1 MDEKQAMWTNYSLF
15 VRLWLLLCGMILVA
29 LMASMALLL
38 VYSRAQLLVE
48 HEPGSRVAG
57 QVARAFNQALA
68 TTSDPDGVLRGFDLG
83 LDNNEGTV
91 TFEAKDEPPSAPS
104 EDQPASRVDG
114 VPAWFVRLLIAP
126 NISDRFPIHVAGQRV
141 GDLVFK
147 ANMSAD
153 LSERWLTFVGIL
165 TSAVVLAIISSLIS
179 YLTVGATLRPL
190 NGIAAGLTRLRTGDY
205 AVQLACEGPP
215 EIRKSCLELNDL
227 AATLSGL
234 SSENTRL
241 LRRLV
246 VLEEQERREL
256 SRELHDELGPLLFA
270 IRANSSALLEGSNY
284 PESDDSP
291 AVKLRQAV
299 AALQHTNRRILDR
312 LRPMHIRELGLQR
325 SVADLVTDARSRS
338 SGTHFELDFDSA
350 VVTPDDVVANTI
362 YRAVQESLTNI
373 LKHAQATT
381 VRLRVGLQSSDIVM
395 SVVDD
400 GVGFAEGTA
409 LGRGLTGMRER
420 VRALGGTFSFR
431 RIGAETVVSCTIPVR
446 SAGDSIEP
454 S

>member
-1 MDEKQAMWTNYSLF
+1 MWTNYSLF
-15 VRLWLLLCGMILVA
+15 VRLRLLLCAMILVA
-29 LMASMALLL
+29 LTASMVLLV
-38 VYSRAQLLVE
+38 VYSRAQLLLE

-57 QVARAFNQALA
+57 QVAKAFNQALA
-68 TTSDPDGVLRGFDLG
+68 ATSDPDGVLRGFDLG

-91 TFEAKDEPPSAPS
+91 TFETKEEAAGAPADKS
-104 EDQPASRVDG
+104 PMSSIDG
-114 VPAWFVRLLIAP
+114 VPAWFVRLLISP
-126 NISDRFPIHVAGQRV
+126 NISDRFPIYVAGHRV

-153 LSERWLTFVGIL
+153 LSERWLTFISIL
-165 TSAVVLAIISSLIS
+165 TSAVVLAVISSLIA
-179 YLTVGATLRPL
+179 YFTVGATLKPL
-190 NGIAAGLTRLRTGDY
+190 NGIARGLTQLRTGDY
-205 AVQLACEGPP
+205 GVRLPCEGPP

-227 AATLSGL
+227 ASTLSEL

-246 VLEEQERREL
+246 VLEEQERRDL

-270 IRANSSALLEGSNY
+270 IRANSSALLEGSQDR
-284 PESDDSP
+284 EDDNSP
-291 AVKLRQAV
+291 AAKLRQAV
-299 AALQHTNRRILDR
+299 EALQQTNRRILDR

-325 SVADLVTDARSRS
+325 SVADLVKDAGRRS
-338 SGTHFELDFDSA
+338 SGIEFELEFDSEL
-350 VVTPDDVVANTI
+350 VPPDDVVANTI

-373 LKHAQATT
+373 LKHAQAST
-381 VRLRVGLQSSDIVM
+381 VWVRVALEPSNIVM

-400 GVGFAEGTA
+400 GIGFADGTA

-431 RIGAETVVSCTIPVR
+431 RIDGETVVSCIIPVKQAAEN
-446 SAGDSIEP
+446 SVP

>member
-1 MDEKQAMWTNYSLF
+1 MDENQTMWTSYSLF
-15 VRLWLLLCGMILVA
+15 VRLWLLLCAMILVA

-91 TFEAKDEPPSAPS
+91 TFETKDEAAGAPQKSPPMTG
-104 EDQPASRVDG
+104 VNG
-114 VPAWFVRLLIAP
+114 VPTWFVRLLIAP
-126 NISDRFPIHVAGQRV
+126 NISDRFPIYVAGQRV

-165 TSAVVLAIISSLIS
+165 MSAAILAVISSLIA
-179 YLTVGATLRPL
+179 YFTVGATLKPL

-205 AVQLACEGPP
+205 AVRLACEGPP

-227 AATLSGL
+227 ASTLSGL
-234 SSENTRL
+234 SSENARL

-246 VLEEQERREL
+246 VLEEQERRDL

-270 IRANSSALLEGSNY
+270 IRANSGALLEGSKDQQT
-284 PESDDSP
+284 DDSP
-291 AVKLRQAV
+291 AAKLRQAV
-299 AALQHTNRRILDR
+299 EALQHTNRRILNR

-325 SVADLVTDARSRS
+325 SVADLVKDARGRS
-338 SGTHFELDFDSA
+338 PGTHFELDFDSEI
-350 VVTPDDVVANTI
+350 VTPDDVAANTI

-373 LKHAQATT
+373 LKHAQAAT
-381 VRLRVGLQSSDIVM
+381 VRVRVGLESSAIVM
-395 SVVDD
+395 SVTDD
-400 GVGFAEGTA
+400 GIGFAEGAA

-431 RIGAETVVSCTIPVR
+431 RIGAETVVRCTIPAR
-446 SAGDSIEP
+446 PAGDG
-454 S
+454 

>member
-1 MDEKQAMWTNYSLF
+1 MGENQTMWTNYSLF
-15 VRLWLLLCGMILVA
+15 VRLWLLLCAMILVA
-29 LMASMALLL
+29 LMASMALL
-38 VYSRAQLLVE
+38 VIYSRAQLLVE

-57 QVARAFNQALA
+57 QVAKAFNQALA
-68 TTSDPDGVLRGFDLG
+68 TASDPDGVLRGFDLG
-83 LDNNEGTV
+83 LDDNEGTV
-91 TFEAKDEPPSAPS
+91 TFETRDEAAAA
-104 EDQPASRVDG
+104 ASKSSPMSSVDG
-114 VPAWFVRLLIAP
+114 VPTWFVRLLIAP
-126 NISDRFPIHVAGQRV
+126 NISDRFPIYVAGQRA

-165 TSAVVLAIISSLIS
+165 TSAVALAIISSLIA
-179 YLTVGATLRPL
+179 YFTVGATLKPL
-190 NGIAAGLTRLRTGDY
+190 NGIARGLTQLRIGDY
-205 AVQLACEGPP
+205 DVRLPCEGPP
-215 EIRKSCLELNDL
+215 EIRKSCRELNDL
-227 AATLSGL
+227 ASTLSGL

-246 VLEEQERREL
+246 GLEEQEKRDL

-270 IRANSSALLEGSNY
+270 IRANSSALLEGLTYREN
-284 PESDDSP
+284 DNSP
-291 AVKLRQAV
+291 ATRLRQAV
-299 AALQHTNRRILDR
+299 EALQHTNRRILDR

-325 SVADLVTDARSRS
+325 SVMDLVKDAGSRS
-338 SGTHFELDFDSA
+338 SGTRFELDFDSEVA
-350 VVTPDDVVANTI
+350 TPDDVVANTI

-381 VRLRVGLQSSDIVM
+381 VRVRVGLEPSDIVM

-400 GVGFAEGTA
+400 GIGFAEGTA

-431 RIGAETVVSCTIPVR
+431 RIGAETVVSCTIPARQV
-446 SAGDSIEP
+446 GDSYEP